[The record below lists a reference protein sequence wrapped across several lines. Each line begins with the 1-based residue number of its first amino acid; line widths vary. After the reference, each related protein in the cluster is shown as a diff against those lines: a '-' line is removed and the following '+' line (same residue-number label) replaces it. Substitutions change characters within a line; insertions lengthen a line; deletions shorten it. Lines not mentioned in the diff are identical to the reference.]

1 MNSSF
6 CVPTWL
12 ARSRLLP
19 VMVIDRL
26 EQAVPMAEALLAG
39 GLSVFEITLRTPVA
53 LDSIAQIR
61 CYLPEA
67 IVGAGTVLDSGLYEA
82 AVAAGAQFAVSPG
95 ATPGLLQH
103 ARLGPI
109 PLLPGVATPSE
120 AMQARDLGYQL
131 LKFFP
136 AQYLGGASALK
147 AMAAALPGIGFCP
160 TGGISPAN
168 VAEYLA
174 LSCVVAVGGSWM
186 LPQEALAREDW
197 QAITALTRQ
206 AMALVDRE

>member
-1 MNSSF
+1 MTSSV
-6 CVPTWL
+6 CVPAWL
-12 ARSRLLP
+12 THSRLLP

-39 GLSVFEITLRTPVA
+39 GLGVFEITLRTPVA
-53 LDSIAQIR
+53 LDAIAQIR

-67 IVGAGTVLDSGLYEA
+67 TVGAGTVLDSGLYEA
-82 AVAAGAQFAVSPG
+82 AVSAGAQFAVSPG
-95 ATPGLLQH
+95 STPGLLQH

-120 AMQARDLGYQL
+120 AMQARDQGYSL

-168 VAEYLA
+168 VADYLA
-174 LSCVVAVGGSWM
+174 LPCVVAVGGSWM

-197 QAITALTRQ
+197 QAITTLTRQ
-206 AMALVDRE
+206 AMALVNRG